1 MQEIKIDGKTLT
13 IGLEWDALKRE
24 TSQSKEIKELVKNNP
39 GVKHGILLKSTEDEI
54 VIGMIP
60 AGEKIKSP
68 SGAAYLAAANKKENA
83 INKKND
89 EPLKD
94 WIVVEMVENDK
105 FWLCVIKNGIPL
117 PGFDFLDDWDGIY
130 SRIVELL
137 ETSDFDLY
145 VSETNFNTVFDETE
159 YNVYQKGYKELT
171 DKVKYKNN
179 VRLLTG
185 TDPRLLMVIGGVV
198 LVGMGYFAY
207 DYWQTSQQEQ
217 EAIERSNRESQQQNA
232 DSLKAQQ
239 RYEEQKKEVLKAAF
253 KNAEDSL
260 NGLLSQARPTQL
272 INSWVS
278 LLDSIK
284 TSHNGW
290 DISSVECG
298 TGQVATCTISLK
310 RGELGVNKTLVED
323 FPDAEINGD
332 NANYSLKGNVFSVV
346 VGNYKELPG
355 VKEFKIDVSTDLQL
369 MKYAEVK
376 HAIDASTEITQEVKL
391 PEPPKGFNQEMNI
404 EPIKMGVAAGA
415 LHLEGVGLWQLK
427 GVADVL
433 KSKTITIQKI
443 TLSVADDFKTA
454 AWKME
459 GIYYVKVGEPVL
471 PTIPPSKRIG
481 N

>member
-159 YNVYQKGYKELT
+159 YNVYQEH
-171 DKVKYKNN
+171 
-179 VRLLTG
+179 R
-185 TDPRLLMVIGGVV
+185 I
-198 LVGMGYFAY
+198 
-207 DYWQTSQQEQ
+207 
-217 EAIERSNRESQQQNA
+217 
-232 DSLKAQQ
+232 
-239 RYEEQKKEVLKAAF
+239 
-253 KNAEDSL
+253 
-260 NGLLSQARPTQL
+260 
-272 INSWVS
+272 
-278 LLDSIK
+278 
-284 TSHNGW
+284 
-290 DISSVECG
+290 
-298 TGQVATCTISLK
+298 
-310 RGELGVNKTLVED
+310 
-323 FPDAEINGD
+323 
-332 NANYSLKGNVFSVV
+332 
-346 VGNYKELPG
+346 
-355 VKEFKIDVSTDLQL
+355 
-369 MKYAEVK
+369 
-376 HAIDASTEITQEVKL
+376 
-391 PEPPKGFNQEMNI
+391 MN
-404 EPIKMGVAAGA
+404 
-415 LHLEGVGLWQLK
+415 
-427 GVADVL
+427 
-433 KSKTITIQKI
+433 
-443 TLSVADDFKTA
+443 
-454 AWKME
+454 
-459 GIYYVKVGEPVL
+459 
-471 PTIPPSKRIG
+471 
-481 N
+481 